1 MQIAYTLYQYRWT
14 ATGLERGES
23 DGSRYQVSPRRWWSA
38 SVVHWFRS
46 FKPWYSERWFLKSV
60 TWVLQILW
68 GVLLMTGGSIRW
80 FCCFIH
86 RGWVVFFPSPIL
98 HQILVFLG
106 KREVSRCLLTY
117 YIIIVAVWN
126 FKKNLAIPF
135 GYMLIVEQID
145 HKLR

>member
-1 MQIAYTLYQYRWT
+1 
-14 ATGLERGES
+14 
-23 DGSRYQVSPRRWWSA
+23 
-38 SVVHWFRS
+38 
-46 FKPWYSERWFLKSV
+46 
-60 TWVLQILW
+60 
-68 GVLLMTGGSIRW
+68 MTGGSIRW

-106 KREVSRCLLTY
+106 KREVSRCLLLRITSSSLRSE
-117 YIIIVAVWN
+117 IS
-126 FKKNLAIPF
+126 KKKLAIPF

>member
-1 MQIAYTLYQYRWT
+1 
-14 ATGLERGES
+14 
-23 DGSRYQVSPRRWWSA
+23 
-38 SVVHWFRS
+38 
-46 FKPWYSERWFLKSV
+46 
-60 TWVLQILW
+60 
-68 GVLLMTGGSIRW
+68 MTGGSIRW

-117 YIIIVAVWN
+117 SVLHHHRCGLK
-126 FKKNLAIPF
+126 FQKKKLAIPF